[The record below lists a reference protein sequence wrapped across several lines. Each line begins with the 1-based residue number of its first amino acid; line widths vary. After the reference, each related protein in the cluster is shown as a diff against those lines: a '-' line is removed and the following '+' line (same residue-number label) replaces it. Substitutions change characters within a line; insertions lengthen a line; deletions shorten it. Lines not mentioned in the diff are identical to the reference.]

1 MDTIEKALA
10 KLTAK
15 ERERVKRIFTA
26 LRRGETHGLNIKK
39 LKGRDD
45 VFRVRKG
52 NHRIIYRIGDGDDG
66 GGGIF
71 LLGIQRRKEDTYR
84 LNV

>member
-52 NHRIIYRIGDGDDG
+52 NHRIIYRIGDG